1 MWILWSIF
9 IGILE
14 IGKRAERRGVLRYK
28 VIGLGLEE
36 DLYRLFDQ
44 GLSSKNILEELIKE
58 GKIPLEIGL
67 SETAVDYWRK
77 KWRAQKEQE
86 ERNLLPNRVDRMI
99 DFLEAKLTEDSEEKP
114 ASLDAQIRGVLAM
127 GKLLELKLKMAGKEG
142 SVAEGGENPSL
153 GDLLSQIGE
162 EDFPR

>member
-1 MWILWSIF
+1 M
-9 IGILE
+9 
-14 IGKRAERRGVLRYK
+14 
-28 VIGLGLEE
+28 
-36 DLYRLFDQ
+36 
-44 GLSSKNILEELIKE
+44 
-58 GKIPLEIGL
+58 